1 MKRIEDCLTVIKQ
14 KFIFHDIIFKY
25 KIILITFNSISSIP
39 NILNIESK
47 IFFLDINYFFH
58 TYTIDHRIWYY
69 KWHHFDSHKNI
80 HT

>member
-1 MKRIEDCLTVIKQ
+1 M
-14 KFIFHDIIFKY
+14 
-25 KIILITFNSISSIP
+25 SSIP